1 MLACYADQW
10 TGKPETWRS
19 IDLCDWQDGVSL
31 RATPIQAHKA
41 VDASDKLAVD
51 SRLPLFIIEHP
62 ETVLRRPALGHLLD
76 EEQMPMSRS
85 RRALSVELQ
94 LPARRALPLL
104 SQQRTRQTARD

>member
-31 RATPIQAHKA
+31 RATPIQTRKA
-41 VDASDKLAVD
+41 VDAYDKLAVD

-62 ETVLRRPALGHLLD
+62 ETVLQRPALGHLLY

-85 RRALSVELQ
+85 RRALSVVLQ
-94 LPARRALPLL
+94 RPARRALPLL